1 MVFHL
6 GTLMPSA
13 REAPPSCRLPP
24 ITDGRRSYHL
34 LCFPSVLAI
43 ERHNVDEM
51 SHGPVSLSSPQA
63 VPMLIYPCGRLP
75 SPPFVVCHLH

>member
-24 ITDGRRSYHL
+24 ITGGRRSYHL
-34 LCFPSVLAI
+34 LCSPSFHAI
-43 ERHNVDEM
+43 QRRGVALE
-51 SHGPVSLSSPQA
+51 HGFAINCNRANLLRRRQA
-63 VPMLIYPCGRLP
+63 IA
-75 SPPFVVCHLH
+75 

>member
-24 ITDGRRSYHL
+24 ITGGRRSYHL
-34 LCFPSVLAI
+34 PCYRL
-43 ERHNVDEM
+43 
-51 SHGPVSLSSPQA
+51 SLSTTSQPEYLADVILKHSPQIGEIRN
-63 VPMLIYPCGRLP
+63 LKL
-75 SPPFVVCHLH
+75 L